1 MMRCWDRALGYLLSC
16 LKTTT
21 RRATRR
27 FAQARDRVLPVM
39 HGGESHRGVERLGGH
54 VTAGGS

>member
-1 MMRCWDRALGYLLSC
+1 MRCWDRALGYLLSYV
-16 LKTTT
+16 KTTT

-27 FAQARDRVLPVM
+27 FAQARDRVLPMM
-39 HGGESHRGVERLGGH
+39 HGGDSHRGVERPVGH